1 MAGYSA
7 IEVANAFIELAKREG
22 VPLTNM
28 QLQKLVYI
36 AHGWSLAL
44 YDTGLFDEEVHAWE
58 WGPVIPKLYNKLKK
72 YGAGFVTEP
81 IPDADSSND
90 SRLSE
95 LALIKRVWA
104 AYGKFNGPKLSAI
117 THIDGTPWSQIWHS
131 RPYQEI
137 PSELIKQHY
146 LQLLNERRAAQTSIP
161 K

>member
-7 IEVANAFIELAKREG
+7 IDVANAFFELAKKDG

-44 YDTGLFDEEVHAWE
+44 YDTGLFEEEVQAWE

-81 IPDADSSND
+81 IPNAESSYD
-90 SRLSE
+90 GGLSE

-104 AYGKFNGPKLSAI
+104 AYGKFSGPKLSAI
-117 THIDGTPWSQIWHS
+117 THIDGTPWSQVWHS
-131 RPYQEI
+131 RPYEEI
-137 PSELIKQHY
+137 SPELIRQHY
-146 LQLLNERRAAQTSIP
+146 RKLLNERRAAQTTAA